1 VLGLLDD
8 LVLLPLGIALAIRLI
23 PPPVLAECRAR
34 AEERLAARRPV
45 NWFVVG
51 LIVAV
56 WVSVAALAVWLA
68 LRLFAR

>member
-1 VLGLLDD
+1 V
-8 LVLLPLGIALAIRLI
+8 
-23 PPPVLAECRAR
+23 
-34 AEERLAARRPV
+34 AARRPV